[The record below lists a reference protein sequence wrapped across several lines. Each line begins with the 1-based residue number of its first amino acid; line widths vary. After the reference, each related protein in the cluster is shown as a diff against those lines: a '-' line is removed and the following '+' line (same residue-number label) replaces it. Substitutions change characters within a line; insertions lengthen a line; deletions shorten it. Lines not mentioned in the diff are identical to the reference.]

1 MAKKEKEELAV
12 VDPTPTGLAIIPGQ
26 ENIDM
31 EDISLQ
37 TLYPDGKAGYF
48 RDSLDEKSKKET
60 LTGVLL
66 TFNKGYKLREGD
78 PPKTTCR
85 SFFGDH
91 GTVGVA
97 CDGCPRRMPNRPLTQ
112 EEYSQMT
119 TEEVAKYVA
128 GIKDYCKRVY
138 DWLFIPDGQD
148 MPAIISI
155 ASTTSLG
162 NVKKFIT
169 IMAKQRQKPFYA
181 AKVKLSME
189 AAKSAKGF
197 SYYLI
202 NFEILGDTSAEQQA
216 KYAKIMELYR
226 QRPAADEDEP
236 ANDFSFTE
244 KL

>member
-1 MAKKEKEELAV
+1 MAQDKEELAKV
-12 VDPTPTGLAIIPGQ
+12 ETTAPLAVIPGQ

-66 TFNKGYKLREGD
+66 TFNKGYKFREGD

-85 SFFGDH
+85 SFFGDFGSH
-91 GTVGVA
+91 GTA
-97 CDGCPRRMPNRPLTQ
+97 CEGCPKRLKQ
-112 EEYSQMT
+112 EG
-119 TEEVAKYVA
+119 V
-128 GIKDYCKRVY
+128 KDYCKRVY

-148 MPAIISI
+148 MPAIVSI
-155 ASTTSLG
+155 TSITSLG
-162 NVKKFIT
+162 NIKKFIT
-169 IMAKQRQKPFYA
+169 VMAKQRQKPFYA
-181 AKVKLSME
+181 AKVKLSMD
-189 AAKSAKGF
+189 AAKSAAGF

-202 NFEILGDTSAEQQA
+202 NFEIMGDTSAEQQA

-244 KL
+244 KP